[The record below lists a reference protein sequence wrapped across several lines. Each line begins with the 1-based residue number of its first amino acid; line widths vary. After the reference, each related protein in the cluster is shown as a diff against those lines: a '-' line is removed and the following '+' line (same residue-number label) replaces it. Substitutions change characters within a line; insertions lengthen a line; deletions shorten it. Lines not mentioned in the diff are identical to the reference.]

1 MRGYYRVAVVALAMM
16 IMFSVNY
23 YLQSPDLVVYAA
35 TGDKMVQLRLNERV
49 NLEKQRTPLGYG
61 YVLEMSVEEGSR
73 YYTIE
78 NEQINFRDQDGNVI
92 KIPETD
98 SSTLNIEVCNYD
110 GKMVERITLILE
122 RRDGQCSVE
131 MLKK

>member
-1 MRGYYRVAVVALAMM
+1 M
-16 IMFSVNY
+16 
-23 YLQSPDLVVYAA
+23 PD
-35 TGDKMVQLRLNERV
+35 GMN
-49 NLEKQRTPLGYG
+49 
-61 YVLEMSVEEGSR
+61 S
-73 YYTIE
+73 
-78 NEQINFRDQDGNVI
+78 INFRDQDGNVI

-131 MLKK
+131 MLKIIKRRKNMKTIKKYGAYY

>member
-73 YYTIE
+73 YYTCLLYTSWTVW
-78 NEQINFRDQDGNVI
+78 RMNVI
-92 KIPETD
+92 CGWYI
-98 SSTLNIEVCNYD
+98 SAAF
-110 GKMVERITLILE
+110 
-122 RRDGQCSVE
+122 CSG
-131 MLKK
+131 LL